1 MPINLSGTWKL
12 DVNRSESLIPYLSA
26 LGVSDL
32 AVQAAS
38 KLVDILSITQTDEC
52 FTICRMSRFGKDTK
66 AIRFDD
72 EYTVKSV
79 MGGTHHIKVY
89 KLDNA
94 IQMVTHFSNNLGV
107 LRDTR
112 VLEENGRLMHVNLV
126 LQMTAGQRVVVN
138 RYFVKSNLSCE
149 ELLEQT
155 DTGTVKSPREEEF
168 DSD

>member
-1 MPINLSGTWKL
+1 
-12 DVNRSESLIPYLSA
+12 
-26 LGVSDL
+26 
-32 AVQAAS
+32 
-38 KLVDILSITQTDEC
+38 
-52 FTICRMSRFGKDTK
+52 
-66 AIRFDD
+66 
-72 EYTVKSV
+72 
-79 MGGTHHIKVY
+79 
-89 KLDNA
+89 
-94 IQMVTHFSNNLGV
+94 MVTQFSNNLGV

-155 DTGTVKSPREEEF
+155 DTGTVKRCFWRVVLIPSPREEEF